1 VESRVEDDH
10 EDDHEYEE
18 EEEFR
23 YEDEEVDHR
32 EEDFRYENEEDC
44 RKEFVELEVGFLSL
58 VLTFPVR
65 VEMLS
70 VGLGML
76 MDDCR
81 VLVEDQRHK

>member
-32 EEDFRYENEEDC
+32 EEDFRYENEE
-44 RKEFVELEVGFLSL
+44 EFVELEVGFLLL

-65 VEMLS
+65 VEILS
-70 VGLGML
+70 VGFGML
-76 MDDCR
+76 MDDC
-81 VLVEDQRHK
+81 